1 MKNILKKPFVWVATT
16 YFAEGFPYTI
26 VRSISSV
33 FFRDK
38 GASLESI
45 GFTSLYGLPWVLKF
59 LWGPQVDFYSTKKRW
74 FCYLEIIL
82 AILFATSAFFS
93 FIPIGVPIIGGLL
106 FLGAFFAATHDIAVD
121 GYYMDALDSKTQE
134 QFVGF
139 RILAYRIGMIAG
151 TGGVI
156 TIGAFF
162 GWFWGFLST
171 SIIMAILAVFH
182 FTVLVD
188 EKIAENSFKK
198 IFKSIFRVEALF
210 GIIILSIPIAFFYY
224 IVKTDF
230 YKNIPI
236 LNKIGFSHWIAILL
250 LKALILMIVF
260 RKKITNYIEKK
271 DTPYS
276 KAFFEYIN
284 RDKFAFALSFII
296 FMRAGEFLLHAMV
309 PTFIV
314 DIGAKTHYGW
324 LSGGVGLPAS
334 IVGALIGGAIIAKWG
349 FKKTAL
355 PLLLIQNGT
364 NLLYMVIAF
373 KFQHYIDSPT
383 TINLVDLVILATVNG
398 FEQFSAGLGT
408 AVLTVYL
415 LQTCMDS
422 YKTTHFAIGTAL
434 MNITGVVAGI
444 SGGFLTA
451 FFGYGIF
458 FGASFVLSLP
468 GFFLLFFIPYYK
480 EEKNSKI

>member
-1 MKNILKKPFVWVATT
+1 MKNFLKKPFIWVATT

-26 VRSISSV
+26 IRSISSV

-82 AILFATSAFFS
+82 AILFVASAFFS

-106 FLGAFFAATHDIAVD
+106 FLGAFFAATHDIAID

-151 TGGVI
+151 TGGII
-156 TIGAFF
+156 TIGALW
-162 GWFWGFLST
+162 GWFWGFLSA
-171 SIIMAILAVFH
+171 SLIMAILAIFH
-182 FTVLVD
+182 FTVLDD
-188 EKIAENSFKK
+188 EKTNSNSLKN
-198 IFKSIFRVEALF
+198 IFKSILKKESFL
-210 GIIILSIPIAFFYY
+210 GITILSIPIISLYFL
-224 IVKTDF
+224 VKADF

-250 LKALILMIVF
+250 LLTLVLMIF
-260 RKKITNYIEKK
+260 YRKYITKYIEKK

-334 IVGALIGGAIIAKWG
+334 IIGALIGGAIISKWG
-349 FKKTAL
+349 FKKTAF

-364 NLLYMVIAF
+364 NLLYMIIAF
-373 KFQHYIDSPT
+373 KFQHYIDSPESL
-383 TINLVDLVILATVNG
+383 NLIDLVILAIVNG

-434 MNITGVVAGI
+434 MNITGVIAGI

-458 FGASFVLSLP
+458 FGASFMLSLP
-468 GFFLLFFIPYYK
+468 GLFLLFFIPYYK
-480 EEKNSKI
+480 QDKNSKI